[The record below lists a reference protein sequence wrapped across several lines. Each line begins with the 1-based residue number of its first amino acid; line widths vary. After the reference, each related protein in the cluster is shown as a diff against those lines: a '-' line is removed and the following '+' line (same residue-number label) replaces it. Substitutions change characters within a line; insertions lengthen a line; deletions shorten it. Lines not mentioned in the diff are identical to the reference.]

1 MLYYVIKMLSLII
14 HLDSA
19 KDRIGISDALWE

>member
-1 MLYYVIKMLSLII
+1 MLSSVVKMLSLII

-19 KDRIGISDALWE
+19 KDRIVISDALWE